1 MRGRHRKRTRLFRSG
16 RGIGIGARH
25 DSSRLLPDLDVWRR
39 LLGSTLVISLL
50 VVSGTAF
57 AADEATTTTTITT
70 TTTTTLPSTTT
81 TLPGTTT
88 TTPSEDETPGEE
100 TTATTTTIP
109 TTPGTTAP
117 SVTPT
122 TTITPTSTTMPTA
135 PTPAPSEPPDP
146 ETEAAEFRV
155 GHLRAPSIVFPLIG
169 PHSFVDT
176 FGAPRD
182 GGRRRHAGID
192 IMARRGV
199 PIVAVAAGVVEKV
212 DRGTLAGQY
221 VVVRHDDGW
230 RSKYL
235 HLDNDT
241 PGTDDGLGFGYAKG
255 IRVGMRVHAGTVLGF
270 VGDSGNSEHT
280 VPHLHFGLYQPN
292 GLPINPYRALVAA
305 PLAEPVYPTPVART
319 FNTELVGHLV
329 PGGSGF
335 NSDIAVSGDY
345 VYVGSAGQ
353 GDICPGTG
361 VRVIDVSDPAR
372 PKAVSAFAGGDDFPG
387 TATSSVWVGKVA
399 TGGFDGVL
407 AVVAVQLCDEDQTA
421 SVSGRFAG
429 LAVYDV
435 GDPTNPVLLST
446 VHSGDQTG
454 GASHVDLIADGDRL
468 LAAAT
473 VPQSYLDHPE
483 SLGDIR
489 VYDLTRVFDIKEVAN
504 WDIRRDGPL
513 LLVETLGAVVGDESL
528 AGKSASW
535 ADPDHLVVAHS
546 AAGLV
551 TLDTSDANRPVY
563 VGSTATKDAYRF
575 LVGPRTRA
583 VSNLDASQ
591 GGRLGDSLLV
601 QNEHRLQPR
610 LGPDGEP
617 ASWGRQRLFNLTDP
631 ANPRL
636 VATIDSA
643 ERGVD
648 GEVILDGIY
657 SPRASVRLGDSFQ
670 LVTWLSGG
678 VRVIDVKDPSE
689 PREVAYF
696 VPPSWPDPHGSW
708 AAPDGTREFPLAWD
722 VATDGGLVY
731 LSDVNSGLWIFRVT
745 IPVVER
751 VNSTP
756 E

>member
-1 MRGRHRKRTRLFRSG
+1 
-16 RGIGIGARH
+16 
-25 DSSRLLPDLDVWRR
+25 
-39 LLGSTLVISLL
+39 
-50 VVSGTAF
+50 
-57 AADEATTTTTITT
+57 
-70 TTTTTLPSTTT
+70 
-81 TLPGTTT
+81 
-88 TTPSEDETPGEE
+88 
-100 TTATTTTIP
+100 
-109 TTPGTTAP
+109 
-117 SVTPT
+117 
-122 TTITPTSTTMPTA
+122 
-135 PTPAPSEPPDP
+135 
-146 ETEAAEFRV
+146 V

-169 PHSFVDT
+169 PHSFVNT

-199 PIVAVAAGVVEKV
+199 PIVAVAGGVVEKV
-212 DRGTLAGQY
+212 DTGTLAGQY
-221 VVVRHDDGW
+221 VVIRHDDGW

-255 IRVGMRVHAGTVLGF
+255 IRVGMRVQSGTVLGF
-270 VGDSGNSEHT
+270 VGDSGNSEST

-292 GLPINPYRALVAA
+292 GLPINPYRALVTA
-305 PLAEPVYPTPVART
+305 PPAESVYPTPVART

-335 NSDIAVSGDY
+335 NSDIAVNGDY

-353 GDICPGTG
+353 GDICPATG
-361 VRVIDVSDPAR
+361 VRVIDVSDPAK
-372 PKAVSAFAGGDDFPG
+372 PEPVAAFADGNEFPG
-387 TATSSVWVGKVA
+387 TATSSVWVGKV
-399 TGGFDGVL
+399 TTRGFHGTL
-407 AVVAVQLCDEDQTA
+407 AVVAVQLCNADQTA

-435 GDPTNPVLLST
+435 GVPSNPVLLST

-454 GASHVDLIADGDRL
+454 GASDVDLIADGDLL

-489 VYDLTRVFDIKEVAN
+489 VYDMTRVFDIKELAD
-504 WDIRRDGPL
+504 WDVRRDGPS
-513 LLVETLGAVVGDESL
+513 LLVETLGALVGDESL

-551 TLDTSDANRPVY
+551 TVDISDTNRPVY
-563 VGSTATKDAYRF
+563 VGSTSTKDMYR
-575 LVGPRTRA
+575 LLIGPRTSA
-583 VSNLDASQ
+583 VPDLDASH

-601 QNEHRLQPR
+601 QNDHRLQPTFDA
-610 LGPDGEP
+610 DGEP

-636 VATIDSA
+636 VATIGSA
-643 ERGVD
+643 GRDVD
-648 GEVILDGIY
+648 GAVILDGIY
-657 SPRASVRLGDSFQ
+657 SPRVSVRLGDSFQ

-696 VPPSWPDPHGSW
+696 VPPSRPDPQGWW

-722 VATDGGLVY
+722 VATDGEFVY

-751 VNSTP
+751 VNSFP